1 MLDFFHSFLPNVT
14 QRHIGAAASAL
25 GTTLGSLF
33 GWNET
38 VETLLLFMVLDY
50 LTGLLAACISP
61 RLRLSSARGFRG
73 ICKKLLILLLV
84 VVAHAL
90 ERASGIPALHSVVVW
105 FFIGNEGLS
114 ILENAVRAGVPVPR
128 KLRAALEGMR
138 EEKERG

>member
-1 MLDFFHSFLPNVT
+1 MKTAKVDGKLVKLPREEEHAMLRAAQGGDAFHSFIPNVT

-25 GTTLGSLF
+25 GTTLGSLL

-73 ICKKLLILLLV
+73 ITN
-84 VVAHAL
+84 
-90 ERASGIPALHSVVVW
+90 ESASSLQKGTNCLGKFKS
-105 FFIGNEGLS
+105 
-114 ILENAVRAGVPVPR
+114 
-128 KLRAALEGMR
+128 
-138 EEKERG
+138 